1 MKRVMV
7 IDALNLYLRAYVV
20 DPSLSSNGQPI
31 GGIKGSLKI
40 LQKLTRMIKPDE
52 IVFAWDGPDGS
63 RKRKIVDSNYKA
75 GRKPIRLNRSVRNLT
90 EDEELQNRVWQQ
102 TRLIEYLNNM
112 PIIQLMLPEVEA
124 DDIVSYIVQ
133 MPDYKEWQKVIVSN
147 DKDFLQLCDDETI
160 VYRPTKDE
168 IMTKDSVV
176 ETFGVHPTNMALA
189 RSIIGDTSDNLPG
202 VRGVGFGKVKKNLLF
217 LAEED
222 TATIDEVIEYCENSD
237 SKLKFFQSMQE
248 SKDIIEHNY

>member
-124 DDIVSYIVQ
+124 DDMFLILFKCRIIKNGKKLLFQ
-133 MPDYKEWQKVIVSN
+133 MIKIFCNFV
-147 DKDFLQLCDDETI
+147 
-160 VYRPTKDE
+160 
-168 IMTKDSVV
+168 MTK
-176 ETFGVHPTNMALA
+176 L
-189 RSIIGDTSDNLPG
+189 
-202 VRGVGFGKVKKNLLF
+202 
-217 LAEED
+217 
-222 TATIDEVIEYCENSD
+222 
-237 SKLKFFQSMQE
+237 
-248 SKDIIEHNY
+248 

>member
-20 DPSLSSNGQPI
+20 DPRLSSNGQPM

-52 IVFAWDGPDGS
+52 IVFAWDGPNGS

-160 VYRPTKDE
+160 VYRPTK
-168 IMTKDSVV
+168 
-176 ETFGVHPTNMALA
+176 N
-189 RSIIGDTSDNLPG
+189 
-202 VRGVGFGKVKKNLLF
+202 
-217 LAEED
+217 
-222 TATIDEVIEYCENSD
+222 EYVS
-237 SKLKFFQSMQE
+237 
-248 SKDIIEHNY
+248 